1 MKKIFLTIAAMLLIG
16 INAFADKVSSATAQS
31 VAKKFM
37 GASSVT
43 LVWDGNE
50 AQAKAGTDP
59 VFYVFNVSGGGWV
72 IVSAEDCTTP
82 ILGYSDTGSFR
93 SDNMPVNIAGWMGSI
108 REDIKKARED
118 KLSAT
123 VEVRQRW
130 DNPIRIATRAGES
143 KKTLTTASW
152 DQLTPYNGY
161 LSKYVKNGSSGVS
174 SLYTGCV
181 ATAMAE
187 VLRYHQWPEKG
198 TGTLDSYTTRTKKYS
213 VTGYDLGHTYDWNNM
228 PLTYSNSSS
237 TTQKNAVAQLMLDC
251 GVMVEMDYGTASIG
265 GSGAY
270 PEDIVPALVEH
281 MGYSKQ
287 ATLRYRSNYT
297 ARKWLEMIRYEI
309 DNNGPV
315 LYGGSGNDG
324 GHQFVCDGYD
334 ADNAMLHINW
344 GWSGDDNGYYSLTLS
359 IPGSYTFDEGQSAI
373 FGLVPDKTGTSE
385 YGDCE
390 ITMINYD
397 FEGYEDAVNGLEVI
411 SGTVAKGE
419 TFQLIAGK
427 IYNGSSQNYL
437 GAIKVVLVDKNGN
450 WKEDISEPMEMT
462 EGEDDDE
469 GLGAGY
475 VFWLDD
481 SEAFSCK
488 ITKDISLGDR
498 IALWYR
504 LNDGSWTPVI
514 IDHED
519 LTVPWEWACV
529 DACFIKVPDTYS
541 SGTPFYYEIIPGNK
555 GISGIAWSLDGS
567 SVSGFVSSLSSGTH
581 TVKAVI
587 TFTDNT
593 TETVTQKIVVR

>member
-1 MKKIFLTIAAMLLIG
+1 MKKVFLTIAAMLLIG
-16 INAFADKVSSATAQS
+16 INAFADKVSSAAAQS

-37 GASSVT
+37 NASSVT

-50 AQAKAGTDP
+50 AAKAGSDP

-72 IVSAEDCTTP
+72 IVSAEDSTTP

-93 SDNMPVNIAGWMGSI
+93 SDNLPVNLAGWMGSI
-108 REDIKKARED
+108 RNDIRKARED
-118 KLSAT
+118 RLSAT
-123 VEVRQRW
+123 VEVRRKW
-130 DNPIRIATRAGES
+130 DNPVRVATRAGES
-143 KKTLTTASW
+143 KKVLTTASW
-152 DQLTPYNGY
+152 NQLSPYNGY
-161 LSKYVKNGSSGVS
+161 LSQYVKRYGSGVS
-174 SLYTGCV
+174 RLYTGCV

-198 TGTLDSYTTRTKKYS
+198 TGTLEGYTTESNSYT
-213 VTGYDLGHTYDWNNM
+213 VTGYSLGHSYDWDNM
-228 PLTYSNSSS
+228 PLTYSNSA
-237 TTQKNAVAQLMLDC
+237 TTEQKNAVAQLMLDC
-251 GVMVEMDYGTASIG
+251 GVMVHMDYGTD
-265 GSGAY
+265 GSGAFA
-270 PEDIVPALVEH
+270 EDIVPALVEH

-287 ATLRYRSNYT
+287 ATHRYRSNYT
-297 ARKWLEMIRYEI
+297 IQKWLEMIRYEI

-315 LYGGSGNDG
+315 LYGGTGNDG

-334 ADNAMLHINW
+334 ADNAMVHINW
-344 GWSGDDNGYYSLTLS
+344 GWSGSDDGYFSLTLS

-373 FGLVPDKTGTSE
+373 FGLVPDRSGTSE

-397 FEGYEDAVNGLEVI
+397 FDGYEDAVNGLEII

-450 WKEDISEPMEMT
+450 WKEDISEPMEMKD
-462 EGEDDDE
+462 GDDDE
-469 GLGAGY
+469 TGLGAGY
-475 VFWLDD
+475 VFWLEDD
-481 SEAFSCK
+481 EAFSCT
-488 ITKDISLGDR
+488 ISKDIALGDR

-529 DACFIKVPDTYS
+529 DACFIKVPDTFS
-541 SGTPFYYEIIPGNK
+541 SGAPFYYEIIPGNK
-555 GISGIAWSLDGS
+555 GISSIAWSFDGTT
-567 SVSGFVSSLSSGTH
+567 VSDLVSLLSSGTH
-581 TVKAVI
+581 IVKAVI

-593 TETVTQKIVVR
+593 KETVTRKIVVR